1 MKILIQLKSSDL
13 SSRDNYDSTSNIE
26 WRYCTNLFKGL
37 NKIHIMHDIMDFDLK
52 GKFIY
57 NAFIWKKAK
66 FSS

>member
-37 NKIHIMHDIMDFDLK
+37 KNCQAKIHIMHDIMDFDLK
-52 GKFIY
+52 GNFIY
-57 NAFIWKKAK
+57 AFILKK
-66 FSS
+66 S